1 MNTLLASGSYPWT
14 VIRMSRRDEYMKALE
29 AASVNGQ
36 ITPLA
41 QFIAQEMREW
51 APERAGKA

>member
-1 MNTLLASGSYPWT
+1 
-14 VIRMSRRDEYMKALE
+14 MKALE

>member
-1 MNTLLASGSYPWT
+1 M
-14 VIRMSRRDEYMKALE
+14 IRMSHREEYMKALE
-29 AASVNGQ
+29 TASVGGR

-51 APERAGKA
+51 APERAGQWQP